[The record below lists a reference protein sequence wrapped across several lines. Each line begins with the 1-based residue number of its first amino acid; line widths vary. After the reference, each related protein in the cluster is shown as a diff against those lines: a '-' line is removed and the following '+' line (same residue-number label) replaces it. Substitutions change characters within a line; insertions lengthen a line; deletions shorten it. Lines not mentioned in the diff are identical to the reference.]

1 MEIPL
6 PGEDDPRRAASNE
19 PGGARI
25 SSGLSE
31 ATQRTVIL
39 TMSRRVCRSPRV
51 GRLVS
56 GKIVPVDEVHVMPC
70 HGRHPRDEQTI
81 RGGRLVMVHC
91 RLGPQ
96 ILAVVLIAGLGTDSV
111 RAAAINF
118 TGNVAQDFSTDPNA
132 MVIPVNPAAD
142 SLGQWP
148 SQTGNGTWV
157 SGFNIKDIYLSYDSS
172 SGTLYVGVNNWANA
186 SGQTAPFGQSNG
198 DPSGTAEPWDPAHLG
213 YGTAGSDKSI
223 ALAFAPVNS
232 SNPSVPGTPMVI
244 AGVPADKTKNGPGT
258 DGFTVSTV
266 STAQS
271 SGGLGYMFGTNLLN
285 NQGNLRS
292 IPRLLIPSSS
302 SRSRTS
308 TSSSTLPTDSGL
320 RGLRA
325 RVWTGM
331 LARPTWA
338 GHRFRSSRLR
348 TSRSQQPGWRG
359 RWPAAWW
366 PGGCADAGTGREPDV
381 QALEPVT
388 QRGSEHGTTS
398 HMVFPCSLPLIFL
411 CHTRGARGIGVHLK
425 GKALA
430 SPPLIPL
437 CKGGKGD
444 RMRRRFSARNRN
456 TIPETVHPVR

>member
-1 MEIPL
+1 
-6 PGEDDPRRAASNE
+6 
-19 PGGARI
+19 
-25 SSGLSE
+25 
-31 ATQRTVIL
+31 
-39 TMSRRVCRSPRV
+39 
-51 GRLVS
+51 
-56 GKIVPVDEVHVMPC
+56 
-70 HGRHPRDEQTI
+70 
-81 RGGRLVMVHC
+81 MVHC

-285 NQGNLRS
+285 NQGNLAFDPTPAHPQLEFTIMNFNQLINPADGFWIEGFAGSSVDRYAGQTNLGWTQ
-292 IPRLLIPSSS
+292 IPELAAQNIPE
-302 SRSRTS
+302 
-308 TSSSTLPTDSGL
+308 PTT
-320 RGLRA
+320 
-325 RVWTGM
+325 W
-331 LARPTWA
+331 LAW
-338 GHRFRSSRLR
+338 S
-348 TSRSQQPGWRG
+348 
-359 RWPAAWW
+359 
-366 PGGCADAGTGREPDV
+366 
-381 QALEPVT
+381 
-388 QRGSEHGTTS
+388 
-398 HMVFPCSLPLIFL
+398 
-411 CHTRGARGIGVHLK
+411 
-425 GKALA
+425 LA
-430 SPPLIPL
+430 SGMVAWRVR
-437 CKGGKGD
+437 K
-444 RMRRRFSARNRN
+444 RRNRA
-456 TIPETVHPVR
+456 